1 MREIYQWRRSTIF
14 IVNFETDFIHCSS
27 VSIFD
32 LEQVNAGLI
41 YLDGKSSV
49 KAAIKILEKRYYNC
63 TDLPSTKK

>member
-1 MREIYQWRRSTIF
+1 MREICQWRRSSIF
-14 IVNFETDFIHCSS
+14 IVTFETDFTYWSS

-49 KAAIKILEKRYYNC
+49 NAAIKILERYYKC
-63 TDLPSTKK
+63 TD